1 MSRTATIVA
10 AALLW
15 VASAFTA
22 LALTA
27 LALPALAQGT
37 APTVHPGTKLN
48 FAPTVGTAKLESSTF
63 TPAAAG
69 RGAGYTYIYSAG
81 KMQITVDVFD
91 GGRRVPFG
99 STNPTI
105 ASQLDTEAIAA
116 EQQIKAAGYTRFERP
131 TVASTCNYGAVTF
144 RCTVYSA
151 STGGTRLYS
160 KLLLT
165 GYHDNFVKISI
176 IWSIGTGQMLHDA
189 DQALN
194 SFIPALMR

>member
-1 MSRTATIVA
+1 MSRMATLVA
-10 AALLW
+10 AALLS
-15 VASAFTA
+15 VAVA
-22 LALTA
+22 L
-27 LALPALAQGT
+27 LAVTPPALAQGA
-37 APTVHPGTKLN
+37 APSVHPGTKLN
-48 FAPTVGTAKLESSTF
+48 FAPTLGTAKFESSTF
-63 TPAAAG
+63 TPAAPG
-69 RGAGYTYIYSAG
+69 HGAGYTYIYSVG

-91 GGRRVPFG
+91 GGRRVPYG

-131 TVASTCNYGAVTF
+131 PVASTCNYGAVTF

-151 STGGTRLYS
+151 STAGTRLYS

-176 IWSIGTGQMLHDA
+176 IWSIGTGQTLHDA

>member
-1 MSRTATIVA
+1 MSRAAAIVA
-10 AALLW
+10 AAVLW
-15 VASAFTA
+15 AVAAVAS
-22 LALTA
+22 
-27 LALPALAQGT
+27 PALAQGT
-37 APTVHPGTKLN
+37 APSVHPGTRLT
-48 FAPTVGTAKLESSTF
+48 FAPMLGSAKLENSTF
-63 TPAAAG
+63 TPGAPG
-69 RGAGYTYIYSAG
+69 RGAGYTYVYSTG

-105 ASQLDTEAIAA
+105 AGQLDTEAIAA

-151 STGGTRLYS
+151 STAGTRLYS

-165 GYHDNFVKISI
+165 GYHDNFVKITI
-176 IWSIGTGQMLHDA
+176 IWSIATGQTLHDA

-194 SFIPALMR
+194 SFIPALMH